1 MTIDDNFMPETN
13 SMLNLF
19 VDWYNAKMAGYDI
32 PRLTREEAYI
42 VWFCYTVGNAKA
54 LISTTRK
61 DHMYYEVTYNNL
73 KGEAYVDQYVKIA
86 HTTFTKEKEIKEK
99 QILMSE
105 STVWD
110 DAELPRYP
118 KFDEESG
125 QYRFSNTDKHASFL
139 SGDTQD

>member
-1 MTIDDNFMPETN
+1 MTLDDDFMPDAGG
-13 SMLNLF
+13 LLDLF
-19 VDWYNAKMAGYDI
+19 VDWYNAKVVDYDI

-73 KGEAYVDQYVKIA
+73 KGEAYVDQYIKIT
-86 HTTFTKEKEIKEK
+86 HTTLTKETKIKEK
-99 QILMSE
+99 QNPIVDAAESE
-105 STVWD
+105 HYG
-110 DAELPRYP
+110 LRI
-118 KFDEESG
+118 
-125 QYRFSNTDKHASFL
+125 TDKHASFL